1 MAHKGSVGTE
11 EEHRNRLYV
20 GMFRN
25 RLYVSEQLLR
35 KVARHEELDFVFT
48 KC

>member
-11 EEHRNRLYV
+11 EEHKV
-20 GMFRN
+20 GGMFRN
-25 RLYVSEQLLR
+25 RLCISEQLLR